1 MAQLTD
7 RLGQVLG
14 EKAGNAFAKALD
26 LYTVD
31 DLLRHYPRRYAD
43 RGELTSIAGLDED
56 THVTV
61 TARISN
67 TDFRPMKARK
77 GTIFTLTV
85 TDGRSEITCTYFNQR
100 GLEKVLVKGR
110 RGLFAGKVTKYRQA
124 LQLSNPQYLLF
135 PDEQHPLAASSESRG
150 ALGLDAVPDEKD
162 FIRPFMSVYPAAA
175 GLPSWTVAQCVRLA
189 LDALDEPED
198 PLPAALRAEYGLM
211 SLAAALR
218 RIHLPDSE
226 DEIAQARARL
236 RYDEALALQ
245 LVLAQRRHAGA
256 QRRAPACPP
265 RTDGLAAAFEQRLP
279 FALTDGQLAV
289 GAEVAAE
296 LAQTRPMCRLLQGE
310 VGSGK
315 TIVAL
320 RAMLAA
326 VDAGRQAVLLAPTE
340 VLAAQHARSLRE
352 LLGDLGRA
360 GELDGAEQATRIT
373 LLTGSMPTAA
383 KRKALLEVVTGDAG
397 IVIGTHALI
406 QDTVQ
411 FFDLGLVVVDEQHR
425 FGVEQ
430 RDALGDRGRDGASPH
445 LLVMTATPIPRTVA
459 MTVFGDLAV
468 STLRE
473 LPRGRSPI
481 ASSVV
486 PVPEFPK
493 WLDRAWERVR
503 EEVADGRQVYV
514 VCSRIGDESGGAK
527 EVPDTV
533 AVLELAPALAAGP
546 LIGLRVEVLH
556 GRLPGEE
563 KDAVMQSFAAGE
575 IDVLVATT
583 VIEVGVD
590 VANATTMVVMDAERF
605 GVSQLHQLRGRVGR
619 GGHAGLCLLVTSAA
633 KGSRARERIDA
644 VAATVDGFEL
654 AQLDLEQRREGDVLG
669 VVQSG
674 RRSSLRMLSLLRDG
688 DVIAAARIQAQ
699 SIVEHDPG
707 LARHPGLAQLVVS
720 ALDGERVEYL
730 AKA

>member
-7 RLGQVLG
+7 RLGLVLG
-14 EKAGNAFAKALD
+14 AKAGITLAKALD
-26 LYTVD
+26 LHTVD
-31 DLLRHYPRRYAD
+31 DLLRHYPRRYAH
-43 RGELTSIAGLDED
+43 RGELTSIASLDEE
-56 THVTV
+56 TYVTV
-61 TARISN
+61 TARIA
-67 TDFRPMKARK
+67 KADLRKMQRRK
-77 GTIFTLTV
+77 GTIFTLTI
-85 TDGRSEITCTYFNQR
+85 TDGHSEITCTYFNQR

-110 RGLFAGKVTKYRQA
+110 RGLFAGKVTKYHRT
-124 LQLSNPQYLLF
+124 LQLTNPQYLLF
-135 PDEQHPLAASSESRG
+135 PDAEHAEAVSSESG
-150 ALGLDAVPDEKD
+150 GSLGLDAVPDERE
-162 FIRPFMSVYPAAA
+162 FTRALMPVYPSAAS
-175 GLPSWTVAQCVRLA
+175 LPSWTVAQCVRVV
-189 LDALDEPED
+189 LDVLEEPDD
-198 PLPAALRAEYGLM
+198 PLPAALRAEHGLM
-211 SLAAALR
+211 PLAAALR
-218 RIHLPDSE
+218 GVHLPDAE
-226 DEIAQARARL
+226 GDFAAARERL

-256 QRRAPACPP
+256 QRRAPSCPT
-265 RTDGLAAAFEQRLP
+265 RADGLAAAFEQRLP
-279 FALTDGQLAV
+279 FALTDGQLEV
-289 GAEVAAE
+289 GREVAAE
-296 LAQTRPMCRLLQGE
+296 LALTRPMCRLLQGE

-326 VDAGRQAVLLAPTE
+326 VDAGRQSVLLAPTE

-360 GELDGAEQATRIT
+360 GELDGADGATKVT
-373 LLTGSMPTAA
+373 LLTGSMSTAA

-430 RDALGDRGRDGASPH
+430 RDALGERGRDGASPH

-481 ASSVV
+481 VSSVV
-486 PVPEFPK
+486 PVLEFPK
-493 WLDRAWERVR
+493 WLERAWARVR
-503 EEVADGRQVYV
+503 EEVEGGRQVYV
-514 VCSRIGDESGGAK
+514 VCSRIGDEASTAK
-527 EVPDTV
+527 EAPDTSAVV
-533 AVLELAPALAAGP
+533 ALAEELAAGP
-546 LIGLRVEVLH
+546 LQGLRVEVLH

-563 KDAVMQSFAAGE
+563 KDAVMRSFAAGE

-590 VANATTMVVMDAERF
+590 VPNATTMVVMDAERF

-633 KGSRARERIDA
+633 PGSRARERIDA

-669 VVQSG
+669 VAQSG

-688 DVIAAARIQAQ
+688 DVIAAARVQAQ
-699 SIVEHDPG
+699 AIVEGDPG
-707 LARHPGLAQLVVS
+707 LARHPGLAQMVVS